1 MRTVLR
7 FLVVTLAGCLA
18 LAGSS
23 WGAEDLMIAAGAGY
37 KHMLDDACAAF
48 TAQTGIQVS
57 KVYGNMGQIIAQA
70 KEGGNFDFVIGD
82 KHHLENK
89 GLVFSGEYILGK
101 GKLVAVVPKGSS
113 IQSLDD
119 LTSPTVKR
127 VAMPD
132 STKAIYGHAATEYL
146 QHKGLLEKLQP
157 KLLVVGTVP
166 QVSAYVLSGEVD
178 LGFINMTDALVIAP
192 KIGKIIPVNEQLY
205 SPILI
210 VAERLKESPHAQASA
225 AFIAFWQSDMGKAVA
240 KKYGL

>member
-1 MRTVLR
+1 MRNIVRCLTLM
-7 FLVVTLAGCLA
+7 LVGCLA

-23 WGAEDLMIAAGAGY
+23 WGAEELMIAAGAGY
-37 KHMLDDACAAF
+37 KHMLDDACATF
-48 TAQTGIQVS
+48 TAQTGMQVR

-89 GLVFSGEYILGK
+89 GLVFTGEYILGK
-101 GKLVAVVPKGSS
+101 GKLVAVVPKDST
-113 IQSLDD
+113 IQSLDA
-119 LTSPTVKR
+119 LTSPQVKR
-127 VAMPD
+127 VALPD
-132 STKAIYGHAATEYL
+132 SSKAIYGHAATEYL
-146 QHKGLLEKLQP
+146 QHQGLWDKLQS
-157 KLLVVGTVP
+157 KLLIVGTVP

-192 KIGKIIPVNEQLY
+192 KIGKIMPVDEQLY

-210 VAERLKESPHAQASA
+210 VAERLKDSPHAQASA
-225 AFIAFWQSDMGKAVA
+225 AFIAFWQSDAGKAVA